1 MKEEYIKHPN
11 NGTSFIQA
19 SRRGNQVKS
28 SFKKHQD
35 LQKGRSNIQRTNGP
49 KKNQRLGDLPTIQ
62 EER

>member
-1 MKEEYIKHPN
+1 MKDEYIKSPN

-35 LQKGRSNIQRTNGP
+35 LQKGRSNIQRNNKP
-49 KKNQRLGDLPTIQ
+49 KKNQKLGDLPIIQ